1 MATKLSEFCLNR
13 MVVYNII
20 SERSTVEFSFV
31 TAATEKESAD
41 LPAMMKS
48 EVRVSLC
55 ILPDL

>member
-13 MVVYNII
+13 MIAYNII
-20 SERSTVEFSFV
+20 SDRSRVEFSFV
-31 TAATEKESAD
+31 VATTEKESTD

-55 ILPDL
+55 ILPGL